1 MMLDRRSLVSI
12 VAIALAALTLAPAF
26 AFDPASTAPVNLDKA
41 GVALR
46 GTDPVGYF
54 AAGKPVAGTS
64 AFQSKWEGA
73 TYHFASAA
81 NKAAFDAEPGKY
93 APKYGGFCA
102 YAASQGYK
110 ADADPNAWKIV
121 DGKLYVNYNKAVGLV
136 WQARQASFIESGDKN
151 WPKVQSQLPK

>member
-46 GTDPVGYF
+46 GTDPVSYF
-54 AAGKPVAGTS
+54 AAGKPLAGAS

-73 TYHFASAA
+73 TYQFANAA
-81 NKAAFDAEPGKY
+81 NKATFDAEPAKY
-93 APKYGGFCA
+93 APRYGGFCA

-136 WQARQASFIESGDKN
+136 WQARQASFIEAGDKS
-151 WPKVQSQLPK
+151 WPTVQSQLPK